1 MSEQQDLNTRPG
13 RCRAGLRPRH
23 GHLAGQIAAIAG
35 LVAAAISPSLPAD
48 DFPEGCVSCHVVLG
62 DGMDKRLGVVL
73 DAAGHRPIKGK
84 VDRVPADC
92 LQCHKSL
99 DDPPF
104 STLVHLAHFSSP
116 DTSVF
121 IERFGGDCRHCHV
134 MDPATG
140 LAGVKTGQR
149 NW

>member
-1 MSEQQDLNTRPG
+1 MSEQQELNTQLG
-13 RCRAGLRPRH
+13 RCRARLSPRH
-23 GHLAGQIAAIAG
+23 GHLAGKIAAIAG
-35 LVAAAISPSLPAD
+35 LVAATISPLLPAD
-48 DFPEGCVSCHVVLG
+48 DFPDGCVSCHVVLG

-116 DTSVF
+116 DTNVF